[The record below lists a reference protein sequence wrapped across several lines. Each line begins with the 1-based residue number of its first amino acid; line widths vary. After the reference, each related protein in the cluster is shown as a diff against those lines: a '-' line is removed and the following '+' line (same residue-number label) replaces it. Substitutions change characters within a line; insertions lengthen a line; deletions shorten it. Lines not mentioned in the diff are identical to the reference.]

1 MNEPYLYAGRPH
13 LPPPIMQLRVRKEVS
28 TKDAVNARLFE
39 QWQTDA
45 PYLELDRADLSGA
58 KILNDMQPINAR
70 AGFAGYTASFNAPLV
85 KTTTDLSGAKD
96 ILDFRSINTRTERTE
111 NYYQSQPFVATADQF
126 ANNPYFDRY
135 DPSFDP
141 RNAVRELRSVVFED
155 KAGERGMA
163 ETRRMLDR
171 TFTTRWLPEGY
182 TETNQM
188 NSLLS
193 YELLRPQFNNMT
205 KSYRN

>member
-1 MNEPYLYAGRPH
+1 MNEPYLYAGNPH
-13 LPPPIMQLRVRKEVS
+13 LPPPALQLRMRKEVS
-28 TKDAVNARLFE
+28 TKDAMNARLFE

-45 PYLELDRADLSGA
+45 PYLEMDRADLSGA
-58 KILNDMQPINAR
+58 RILNDMQPINAR

-85 KTTTDLSGAKD
+85 KTTTDLSGAKEL
-96 ILDFRSINTRTERTE
+96 LDFRSINTRAQRTE
-111 NYYQSQPFVATADQF
+111 NYYQSQPFVPTSDQF
-126 ANNPYFDRY
+126 SENPYFDRY

-163 ETRRMLDR
+163 ESRAMMSR
-171 TFTTRWLPEGY
+171 TFSARWLPEDY
-182 TETNQM
+182 AEKTQM

-193 YELLRPQFNNMT
+193 YEVLRPQFNNMT
-205 KSYRN
+205 KTYRH

>member
-1 MNEPYLYAGRPH
+1 MNEPYLYAGRTRI
-13 LPPPIMQLRVRKEVS
+13 PPPSMQLRVRKEVT

-45 PYLELDRADLSGA
+45 PSLELDRADLSGA

-70 AGFAGYTASFNAPLV
+70 AGFSGYTASFNAPLV
-85 KTTTDLSGAKD
+85 KTATDLSGAKE

-111 NYYQSQPFVATADQF
+111 NYYQSQPFVPTADQF
-126 ANNPYFDRY
+126 AENPYFDRY

-141 RNAVRELRSVVFED
+141 RNAVRELRSVVFEE
-155 KAGERGMA
+155 KAGERGMS

-171 TFTTRWLPEGY
+171 TFTTRWLPDGY
-182 TETNQM
+182 TETTKM

-205 KSYRN
+205 RSYRD